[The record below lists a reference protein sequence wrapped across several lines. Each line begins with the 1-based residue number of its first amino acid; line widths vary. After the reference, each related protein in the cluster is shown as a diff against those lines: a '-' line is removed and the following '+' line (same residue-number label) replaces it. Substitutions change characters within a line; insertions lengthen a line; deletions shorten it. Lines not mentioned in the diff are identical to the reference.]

1 MDARLTPKLGEF
13 CLISSHVLAK
23 VAKIDAD
30 GFRFNCENGGWTG
43 RYSYADDSVTIDQNK
58 EKHIA
63 TGITCVEQPPADIVR
78 LGYNAIMPWMRIKAG
93 IAREHD
99 QAALEDR

>member
-1 MDARLTPKLGEF
+1 MDARLTPKLGEL

-30 GFRFNCENGGWTG
+30 GFRFNCENGAWTG
-43 RYSYADDSVTIDQNK
+43 YYSFADDTVMIDGNK
-58 EKHIA
+58 ERHIA
-63 TGITCVEQPPADIVR
+63 SGITCVEQPPEDIRR

-93 IAREHD
+93 IAREWDHK
-99 QAALEDR
+99 ALED